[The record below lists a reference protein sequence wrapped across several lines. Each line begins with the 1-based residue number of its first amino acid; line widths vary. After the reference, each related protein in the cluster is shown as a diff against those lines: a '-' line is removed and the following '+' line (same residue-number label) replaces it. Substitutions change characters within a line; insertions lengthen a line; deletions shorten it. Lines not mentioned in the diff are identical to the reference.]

1 MAREKNGSG
10 VWGVGSGSG
19 DKASLTVGSA
29 SPTPHSLP
37 TTSSGFGAFSPT
49 PHSVHPTPLAAAFF
63 LLALACRLLNAP
75 YAFDGGK
82 PRIAPVDELYHWKRM
97 AYSAAHFPRVLEFD
111 RGRGVNGAFCPWPPL
126 YDVAAGGAA
135 RLLGASSSADVL
147 ARIVWFP
154 PILFALFTAIAV
166 FLLARRSAIVATI
179 LGIALATSPF
189 LVTTSWIGSIDHHF
203 LEPVLTF
210 AILGATILA
219 MRARTRRE
227 QVRAGILL
235 GVAITAAMFVQTAL
249 LIAAA
254 LAFAVL
260 FFAADGIAA
269 TCGFS
274 IAAIAVAIYR
284 LTRAPGFPDNQWFLG
299 WTHATLF
306 AAAAIACG
314 IVAIKRSA
322 GGSPAGP
329 PAARR
334 RVIALITGAF
344 IAVAIPSVRRSLFTG
359 SHFLGGDRWLHT
371 IQEFQPLWRAR
382 GDDLLSDLVGL
393 SGGAILVWL
402 LAIRAIKTRDVI
414 RLTIAIFAIVYFAL
428 TITSR
433 RFWIVAIPLLALAGA
448 TYVPLIARKRLA
460 ILAALMI
467 AIPPPLQLAG
477 WLMTPQSIPPN
488 QQQWIRAT
496 SFIRTLPP
504 GRVLGPWSMGHAID
518 VEGSHAVILDNF
530 GTMPDAETFEDAQK
544 ALLST
549 NEASLSRYCGAANVR
564 YVILEQPRFGIAS
577 ANAIL
582 GTGHAAEST
591 WWWRA
596 WRGERP
602 KFFRLIWSEPGLRI
616 YERLIILSRRSDVA
630 EAQSRRTVEG
640 PPDC

>member
-1 MAREKNGSG
+1 
-10 VWGVGSGSG
+10 V
-19 DKASLTVGSA
+19 
-29 SPTPHSLP
+29 
-37 TTSSGFGAFSPT
+37 
-49 PHSVHPTPLAAAFF
+49 
-63 LLALACRLLNAP
+63 LALACRLLNAP
-75 YAFDGGK
+75 YAFDSGK

-111 RGRGVNGAFCPWPPL
+111 RDRGISGAFCPWPPL

-135 RLLGASSSADVL
+135 RLLGASSSPDVL
-147 ARIVWFP
+147 ARIIWFP
-154 PILFALFTAIAV
+154 PILFALFTGIAV
-166 FLLARRSAIVATI
+166 FVLARRSTLIATMT
-179 LGIALATSPF
+179 GIALATSPF

-219 MRARTRRE
+219 IRARTRRE
-227 QVRAGILL
+227 EVRAGILL
-235 GVAITAAMFVQTAL
+235 GVAIIAAMFVQTAL

-260 FFAADGIAA
+260 FFATDSFAA
-269 TCGFS
+269 TCGFG

-284 LTRAPGFPDNQWFLG
+284 LTRPPGFPDNQWFLG

-314 IVAIKRSA
+314 IIAIQRSA
-322 GGSPAGP
+322 GGSPP
-329 PAARR
+329 ARR
-334 RVIALITGAF
+334 RMLALVIGALVTL
-344 IAVAIPSVRRSLFTG
+344 AIPTVRASLFTG
-359 SHFLGGDRWLHT
+359 SHFLGGDRWLRT

-382 GDDLLSDLVGL
+382 GDDLLSDVVGL
-393 SGGAILVWL
+393 SGGAILVWF
-402 LAIRAIKTRDVI
+402 LAIRAIKTRDAA
-414 RLTIAIFAIVYFAL
+414 RLTVAIFALVYFAL

-448 TYVPLIARKRLA
+448 TYVPLITRKRLA

-467 AIPPPLQLAG
+467 ALPPPLQLAG
-477 WLMTPQSIPPN
+477 WLMTPQSIAPN

-518 VEGSHAVILDNF
+518 VEGSHDVIVDNF
-530 GTMPDAETFEDAQK
+530 GTMPDAAMFARAQE
-544 ALLST
+544 ALLSKD
-549 NEASLSRYCGAANVR
+549 EATLARYCDAANVR
-564 YVILEQPRFGIAS
+564 YLVLEQPRFGIAS

-582 GTGHAAEST
+582 GTHQAAAAT
-591 WWWRA
+591 WWWRV

-602 KFFRLIWSEPGLRI
+602 KLFRRIWSESELRI
-616 YERLIILSRRSDVA
+616 YVRSR
-630 EAQSRRTVEG
+630 
-640 PPDC
+640 